1 MATVLDLI
9 DNLKEINVKKISTKA
24 IELNKGEL
32 VLLNQTQLFG
42 GENNRGESFKKYRWP
57 EYAKQKNE
65 QNPKPGL
72 GYPDLKLTGSFYR
85 SFFAEV
91 KGDNIIIDARDK
103 KKEWLMEHY
112 STIKKGQLIFGLTPD
127 NTEVFIEICF
137 APDVKKLIEEQ
148 TGLKFTT

>member
-1 MATVLDLI
+1 MSTVLDLI
-9 DNLKEINVKKISTKA
+9 NNLKEISVKRISIKA

-65 QNPKPGL
+65 QNPNPGL

-112 STIKKGQLIFGLTPD
+112 STKSKGQLIFGLIPD
-127 NTEVFIEICF
+127 NKAIFIQTCF
-137 APDVKKLIEEQ
+137 APDVQKLIEEQ